1 MAYSIHKKP
10 WILVWFCSLFF
21 LRSPLFLFLLQFSR
35 FYFQY
40 GTVKAKNISKFQKKA
55 CLFILVAKNTTEQ
68 EFYKNFNKIY
78 LLEKILV
85 SDSEVQWSC
94 RDLGEGH

>member
-1 MAYSIHKKP
+1 M
-10 WILVWFCSLFF
+10 
-21 LRSPLFLFLLQFSR
+21 
-35 FYFQY
+35 
-40 GTVKAKNISKFQKKA
+40 KAKNISKFQKKG

-85 SDSEVQWSC
+85 SDSEV
-94 RDLGEGH
+94 